1 MNERRT
7 TNIMMQVICV
17 ICALMVLFPILYAFS
32 ASFMRP
38 EDILTTS
45 HYLLPPH
52 PTLANY
58 IQAFTTTK
66 IARYMGNS
74 FIIALICSCVRVI
87 LASMAAFSFS
97 FYEFRGKRILF
108 ALTLAT
114 IMIPPDVLV
123 VQNYVTISKMGLM
136 NTYAGICSIFLI
148 SANNIFLMRQN
159 FLTFS
164 RSLQEASRLD
174 GCSDLQFFFRIL
186 LPVSRPVLIT
196 VFMNSFVSVWNQYV
210 WPMLV
215 TTKDEMRTVQVGI
228 TMLKDRESSAFG
240 PVMAGASIALVPTIL
255 IFALFLRR
263 IVSGMMTGAVKE

>member
-1 MNERRT
+1 MKESRAA
-7 TNIMMQVICV
+7 NIMMQVICV
-17 ICALMVLFPILYAFS
+17 ACALMILFPILYAFS
-32 ASFMRP
+32 ASLMRP

-45 HYLLPPH
+45 YHLLPPN

-58 IQAFTTTK
+58 IQAFTQTP
-66 IARYMGNS
+66 IMRYMANS
-74 FIIALICSCVRVI
+74 FVVALICSCTRVI
-87 LASMAAFSFS
+87 LAAMAAFAFS
-97 FYEFRGKRILF
+97 FYEFRGKRLLF

-123 VQNYVTISKMGLM
+123 VQNYVTISKLKLM
-136 NTYAGICSIFLI
+136 NTYLGICSIFLV

-164 RSLQEASRLD
+164 KSLQEAAHLD
-174 GCSDLQFFFRIL
+174 GCSDVRFFFSIL
-186 LPVSRPVLIT
+186 LPISRPVLVT

-240 PVMAGASIALVPTIL
+240 PVMAGVMIALIPTIL
-255 IFALFLRR
+255 VFALFLRR
-263 IVSGMMTGAVKE
+263 IVAGMMTGAVKE

>member
-1 MNERRT
+1 MMERRS

-17 ICALMVLFPILYAFS
+17 ACALMILFPILYAFS

-58 IQAFTTTK
+58 IQAFATTE

-74 FIIALICSCVRVI
+74 FIVALICSCSRVI
-87 LASMAAFSFS
+87 LASMAAFAFS
-97 FYEFRGKRILF
+97 FYEFKGKRVLF

-123 VQNYVTISKMGLM
+123 VQNYVTISKLNLM
-136 NTYAGICSIFLI
+136 NTYLGICSIFLV
-148 SANNIFLMRQN
+148 SANNIFLMRQS

-164 RSLQEASRLD
+164 KSLQEAAYLD
-174 GCSDLQFFFRIL
+174 GCNDVRFFFKIL

-240 PVMAGASIALVPTIL
+240 PVMAGVIIALIPTIL